1 MKQRE
6 RGEYPI
12 SEGQKRSSGVVIAV
26 LVMSFTAF
34 AAIRWQ
40 ERQVI
45 GVAHAVG
52 VTGLSAKA
60 VQVVLDSCVEARRSG
75 IDLATI
81 RDRLEQ
87 IPFVSEAYVY
97 FDGVRS
103 VRAVVQERNPVG
115 HVVLQDGEIRYVDVN
130 GTVLPDAQVRTVH
143 DVPLIRQVGDEPLA
157 EWQRKAGSKML
168 QLARQHLTTAL
179 YESVSEVLIGERY
192 TEMRTQFGTWKLST
206 PRTETSNDE
215 AIAQAFDNLALY
227 AQRAGMNC
235 AQVVDLDLRWNKHVV
250 VKRLG

>member
-12 SEGQKRSSGVVIAV
+12 SEGRKRSSGVVVAV
-26 LVMSFTAF
+26 LVLAFTAF

-45 GVAHAVG
+45 GYAHAVG

-60 VQVVLDSCVEARRSG
+60 VRVVLDSCLKARRSA
-75 IDLATI
+75 IDLATL

-115 HVVLQDGEIRYVDVN
+115 HVVLQDGGIRYVDVN

-143 DVPLIRQVGDEPLA
+143 DVPLIRQVGDGLLTA
-157 EWQRKAGSKML
+157 AQRRTGSQLL
-168 QLARQHLTTAL
+168 QLARQHLTTVL

-192 TEMRTQFGTWKLST
+192 TEMRTQFGTWKF
-206 PRTETSNDE
+206 SNPCTDNSGDE
-215 AIAQAFDNLALY
+215 AIRQAFENLTLY

-235 AQVVDLDLRWNKHVV
+235 GHVVDLDLRWNKHVV